1 MSFHRFA
8 VIYRPVHSNF
18 PSATFQGLLQGVMTK
33 TAKMQGL
40 CLLQIL
46 LLIVACSCL
55 ASDVPDPQVRRIV
68 SMPYKGWL
76 GFKFAK
82 AGQLVTIVVRE
93 DTTRDSIPIA
103 RSYDG
108 RPFEVAP
115 GPYAYGELPLDC
127 STETQ
132 MCEIDITVIER
143 KGSLHEITYSSYL
156 DPSSQKGV
164 TAMVAR
170 FLEQAT

>member
-1 MSFHRFA
+1 
-8 VIYRPVHSNF
+8 
-18 PSATFQGLLQGVMTK
+18 
-33 TAKMQGL
+33 
-40 CLLQIL
+40 LLQIL
-46 LLIVACSCL
+46 LLVVAFSCV
-55 ASDVPDPQVRRIV
+55 ASDSANPQVRRIV
-68 SMPYKGWL
+68 SMPYNGWL

-82 AGQLVTIVVRE
+82 AGQLVTIVVQE

-115 GPYAYGELPLDC
+115 GPYAHGELPLDC
-127 STETQ
+127 SAETQ

-156 DPSSQKGV
+156 DHTSEKGV